1 AEEFADLTP
10 GRASVPFYS
19 TVLGRVLEGP
29 ELDGAY
35 WCRNLRE
42 PVRFDRALEQLLGD
56 GRNVFIEVSAHPVLS
71 MPLTD
76 GSAEHGGVVVG
87 SLARNEGGI
96 GQLLKSLG
104 QLHVQGVDID
114 WTKVLGEGGSPVAEL
129 PTYAFQ
135 REYFWT
141 EATAASADAG
151 SMGLEASAH
160 PWLGAATAL
169 AEGEGH
175 LFTGRLAPN
184 G

>member
-1 AEEFADLTP
+1 
-10 GRASVPFYS
+10 
-19 TVLGRVLEGP
+19 
-29 ELDGAY
+29 
-35 WCRNLRE
+35 RE

-56 GRNVFIEVSAHPVLS
+56 GRSVFVEVSAHPVLS

-96 GQLLKSLG
+96 GHLLKSLG

-114 WTKVLGEGGSPVAEL
+114 WTKVLGEGGFPVAEL